1 MIGPPKTNPNW
12 LRLSFGLTPELGLKN
27 PTAFSPSLRLNSH
40 TLPRN
45 WLEPLFIEALTTA
58 PPVRPNSALKLLV
71 WTLNSSTASG
81 ETWTTWFEKPW
92 LLVPYELLSTP
103 SRTKLLSALRRPWTL
118 NDASRD
124 SEIAERRTPG
134 LSSARSA

>member
-1 MIGPPKTNPNW
+1 MK
-12 LRLSFGLTPELGLKN
+12 K
-27 PTAFSPSLRLNSH
+27 PTAFSASLRLNSQ
-40 TLPRN
+40 TVPRN
-45 WLEPLFIEALTTA
+45 WLVPLRIDALTTA

-81 ETWTTWFEKPW
+81 ETCTTWFEKPW

-103 SRTKLLSALRRPWTL
+103 SRMKLLSALRRPLTL
-118 NDASRD
+118 NEASRD

>member
-1 MIGPPKTNPNW
+1 M
-12 LRLSFGLTPELGLKN
+12 RFSFGFTPLDGLKK
-27 PTAFSPSLRLNSH
+27 PVAFSASLRLNSQA
-40 TLPRN
+40 LPRN
-45 WLEPLFIEALTTA
+45 WLVPLRIEALTTA
-58 PPVRPNSALKLLV
+58 PPVRPYSALKLLV

-81 ETWTTWFEKPW
+81 ESCTTWFEKPW

-103 SRTKLLSALRRPWTL
+103 SSMKLLTALRRPLTL
-118 NDASRD
+118 KDASRE